1 MWKEVCDGG
10 VYRGSIPKDEST
22 HRYQHAHEECA
33 TCYPFYRR
41 VVEMCE
47 VFPSV
52 GARLGIW
59 VRIVKV
65 DIAVEAQHLDM

>member
-1 MWKEVCDGG
+1 
-10 VYRGSIPKDEST
+10 
-22 HRYQHAHEECA
+22 
-33 TCYPFYRR
+33 
-41 VVEMCE
+41 MCE

-65 DIAVEAQHLDM
+65 DIAVETQHLDMRGSNSTVE